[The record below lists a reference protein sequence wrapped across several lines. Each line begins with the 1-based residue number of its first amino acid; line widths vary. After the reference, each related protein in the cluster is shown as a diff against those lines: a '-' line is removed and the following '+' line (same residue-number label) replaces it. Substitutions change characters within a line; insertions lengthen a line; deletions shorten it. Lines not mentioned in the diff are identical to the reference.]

1 MKPLVKLYTVVVCVL
16 ASGLTYLLW
25 QRAPVEQWAP
35 VAALMLLSFATE
47 NFAFELP
54 LAGSVSLAFAM
65 TYAALLFGGPGA
77 AVLCAV
83 AGSTTVRE
91 AREHKPLV
99 LRAFNAGQLGLSAG
113 LSGLAYLELGG
124 RTLAG
129 GGTVLLLP
137 ATAAAVVFFLSNVS
151 LFTVI
156 VWMLQDRPI
165 REILQAQGF
174 VSYGASLLV
183 LALLGATI
191 AHLLVLRSWPSLFLL
206 VLPFVAARQTF
217 RVYAQLSE
225 AYLSTVRSLVQT
237 IEAKDPYTRGHSERV
252 SEYALQLGARL
263 ALPGT
268 EMSVLERAALLHD
281 LGKLGVQVETLTSH
295 QQLDAEEVQAIRRH
309 PALGSELVSHVDF
322 LADIVPIVRH
332 HHERFDG
339 GGYPEGLM
347 GERIP
352 MLARVLA
359 VADTYDAM
367 TSDRAY
373 RPGMAVS
380 EARAEIVRVAGSQL
394 DPNVCSVFL
403 EILDEQAD
411 QAVSA

>member
-1 MKPLVKLYTVVVCVL
+1 MKPVVKTYTLVVCVL
-16 ASGLTYLLW
+16 AAVLTYLLW
-25 QRAPVEQWAP
+25 QQSPVEDWAP
-35 VAALMLLSFATE
+35 VAALMVLSFATE

-65 TYAALLFGGPGA
+65 TYAALLFGGPIA

-83 AGSTTVRE
+83 AGSTTVQE

-99 LRAFNAGQLGLSAG
+99 LRAFNAGQLALSAG
-113 LSGLAYLELGG
+113 LSGLAYLQLGG
-124 RTLAG
+124 GTLAG
-129 GGTVLLLP
+129 GETVHIVP
-137 ATAAAVVFFLSNVS
+137 AVAAAVVFFVTNVS
-151 LFTVI
+151 LFTII
-156 VWMLQDRPI
+156 VWMLQGRPI

-174 VSYGASLLV
+174 ISYGASLLI

-191 AHLLVLRSWPSLFLL
+191 AHLLALHSWPSLLLL

-217 RVYAQLSE
+217 RVSAQLSE
-225 AYLSTVRSLVQT
+225 AYLSTVRSLVET

-252 SEYALQLGARL
+252 SHYAQQLGERL
-263 ALPGT
+263 ALSGA

-295 QQLDAEEVQAIRRH
+295 NKLDADEVQAIRRH

-322 LADIVPIVRH
+322 LSDVVPIVRH

-352 MLARVLA
+352 LLARILA

-373 RPGMAVS
+373 RPGMKLE
-380 EARAEIVRVAGSQL
+380 EARAEIVRVAGTQL
-394 DPNVCSVFL
+394 DPNVCAAMI
-403 EILDEQAD
+403 EILNEHES
-411 QAVSA
+411 QAVIA